1 MNIEEKIQLIEE
13 GTLEIIDK
21 EELKDVLE
29 KDEPVAYTGYEPS
42 GKIHLGH
49 AVTVQKL
56 KTLQKLGF
64 KIKILLAD
72 YHAFLNGK
80 GSIEEIAET
89 AKYNEKCFK
98 ALGLDESTEFIYGS
112 SFQLE
117 PDYSNKVYQLATMT
131 TLKRARRSMDQVSR
145 ADDNPKVA
153 SVIYPIMQT
162 VDMAALDVDIALGGM
177 EQRKIQML
185 ARENLEKI
193 GENVPVCIHTPL
205 LHGLDGDAKMSSSKG
220 NYIAVDDSVKEITK
234 KINKSY
240 CPQGEIEG
248 NPMIEIAETFVYPN
262 QDTLLIKRPEKFG
275 GDIELTH
282 DELIK
287 DFSEGNLHPMD
298 LKNGI
303 KDFLIEYF
311 EPVRKYMEEN

>member
-13 GTLEIIDK
+13 GTLEVIDT
-21 EELKDVLE
+21 EELKEVLA
-29 KDEPVAYTGYEPS
+29 KDQPIAYTGYEPS

-56 KTLQKLGF
+56 KQLQKLGF

-80 GSIEEIAET
+80 GTVEEIAKT
-89 AKYNEKCFK
+89 AEYNKKCFQ
-98 ALGLDESTEFIYGS
+98 ALGLDETTEYVLGS

-117 PDYSNKVYQLATMT
+117 PDYTDKVYQLATMT

-162 VDMAALDVDIALGGM
+162 VDMAALEVDIALGGM

-185 ARENLEKI
+185 ARENL
-193 GENVPVCIHTPL
+193 
-205 LHGLDGDAKMSSSKG
+205 
-220 NYIAVDDSVKEITK
+220 
-234 KINKSY
+234 
-240 CPQGEIEG
+240 
-248 NPMIEIAETFVYPN
+248 
-262 QDTLLIKRPEKFG
+262 
-275 GDIELTH
+275 
-282 DELIK
+282 
-287 DFSEGNLHPMD
+287 
-298 LKNGI
+298 
-303 KDFLIEYF
+303 
-311 EPVRKYMEEN
+311 

>member
-1 MNIEEKIQLIEE
+1 MDINQKIQKIEE
-13 GTLEIIDK
+13 GTLEVINSEELEEILEK
-21 EELKDVLE
+21 EE
-29 KDEPVAYTGYEPS
+29 PIAYTGYEPS

-56 KTLQKLGF
+56 KTLQNLGF

-80 GSIEEIAET
+80 GSLEEIKEIAE
-89 AKYNEKCFK
+89 YNMKCFK
-98 ALGLDESTEFIYGS
+98 ALGLDDTTEFILGS
-112 SFQLE
+112 SFQLDS
-117 PDYSNKVYQLATMT
+117 DYADKVYQLATMT
-131 TLKRARRSMDQVSR
+131 TLKRAKRSMDQVSR
-145 ADDNPKVA
+145 HDDNPKVA

-162 VDMAALDVDIALGGM
+162 VDMAALDVDVALGGM

-193 GENVPVCIHTPL
+193 GEEVPVCIHTPL

-220 NYIAVDDSVKEITK
+220 NFIAVDDTAEDISK

-240 CPQGEIEG
+240 CPQGEIED
-248 NPMIEIAETFVYPN
+248 NPMIEIAETFIYPN
-262 QDTLLIKRPEKFG
+262 QEKLLIKRPEKFG
-275 GDIELTH
+275 GDIELNH
-282 DELIK
+282 DELLEE
-287 DFSEGNLHPMD
+287 FGSGNLHPMD

-303 KDFLIEYF
+303 KDFLIEYLA
-311 EPVRKYMEEN
+311 PVREYMEE

>member
-1 MNIEEKIQLIEE
+1 MNIEEKIQLIEQ

-21 EELKDVLE
+21 EELKDVLN
-29 KDEPVAYTGYEPS
+29 KDAPVVYAGYEPS

-64 KIKILLAD
+64 KVKILLAD

-80 GSIEEIAET
+80 GSIEEIAEI
-89 AKYNEKCFK
+89 AEYNKKCFQ
-98 ALGLDESTEFIYGS
+98 ALGLDDTTEYILGS
-112 SFQLE
+112 SFQLNS
-117 PDYSNKVYQLATMT
+117 DYTDKVYQLATIT

-162 VDMAALDVDIALGGM
+162 VDMVALEVDVALGGM

-185 ARENLEKI
+185 ARETLEKI
-193 GENVPVCIHTPL
+193 NENVPVCIHTPL

-220 NYIAVDDSVKEITK
+220 NYISVDDSAEEISK

-248 NPMIEIAETFVYPN
+248 NPMIEIAETFIYPN
-262 QDTLLIKRPEKFG
+262 QDTLLIERKEKFG
-275 GDIELTH
+275 GNIELTKE
-282 DELIK
+282 ELIK
-287 DFSEGNLHPMD
+287 EFGDGNLHPMD
-298 LKNGI
+298 LKNSV
-303 KDFLIEYF
+303 KNFLIDYF
-311 EPVRKYMEEN
+311 APVREYMEG

>member
-1 MNIEEKIQLIEE
+1 MDINQKIQKIEE
-13 GTLEIIDK
+13 GTLEVINSEELEEILEK
-21 EELKDVLE
+21 EE
-29 KDEPVAYTGYEPS
+29 PIAYTGYEPS

-56 KTLQKLGF
+56 KTLQNLGF

-80 GSIEEIAET
+80 GSLEEIKDIAE
-89 AKYNEKCFK
+89 YNMKCFK
-98 ALGLDESTEFIYGS
+98 ALGLDDTTEFILGS
-112 SFQLE
+112 SFQLDS
-117 PDYSNKVYQLATMT
+117 DYADKVYQLATMT
-131 TLKRARRSMDQVSR
+131 TLKRAKRSMDQVSR
-145 ADDNPKVA
+145 HDDNPKVA

-162 VDMAALDVDIALGGM
+162 VDMAALDVDVALGGM

-193 GENVPVCIHTPL
+193 GEEVPVCIHTPL

-220 NYIAVDDSVKEITK
+220 NFIAVDDTAEDISK

-240 CPQGEIEG
+240 CPQGEIED
-248 NPMIEIAETFVYPN
+248 NPMIEIAETFIYPN
-262 QDTLLIKRPEKFG
+262 QEKLLIKRPEKFG
-275 GDIELTH
+275 GDIELNH
-282 DELIK
+282 EELLEE
-287 DFSEGNLHPMD
+287 FGSGNLHPMD

-303 KDFLIEYF
+303 KDFLIEYLA
-311 EPVRKYMEEN
+311 PVREYMEE

>member
-1 MNIEEKIQLIEE
+1 MDIEEKIQLIEQ
-13 GTLEIIDK
+13 GTLEIIDI
-21 EELKDVLE
+21 EELKDVLQ
-29 KDEPVAYTGYEPS
+29 KDTPIAYTGYEPS

-56 KTLQKLGF
+56 KTLQELGF

-80 GSIEEIAET
+80 GSLEEIKEIAE
-89 AKYNEKCFK
+89 YNMKCFK
-98 ALGLDESTEFIYGS
+98 ALGLNDDTEFILGS
-112 SFQLE
+112 SFQLDPE
-117 PDYSNKVYQLATMT
+117 YADDVYKLATMT
-131 TLKRARRSMDQVSR
+131 TLKRAKRSMDQVSR
-145 ADDNPKVA
+145 HDDNPKVA

-162 VDMAALDVDIALGGM
+162 VDMVALDVDVALGGM

-193 GENVPVCIHTPL
+193 DEKTPICIHTPL

-220 NYIAVDDSVKEITK
+220 NFIAVDDSVEEITK

-240 CPQGEIEG
+240 CNPREVED
-248 NPMIEIAETFVYPN
+248 NPMIEIAETFIYPN
-262 QDTLLIKRPEKFG
+262 QETLLIKRPEKFG

-282 DELIK
+282 DELIEE
-287 DFSEGNLHPMD
+287 FSSGNLHPMD
-298 LKNGI
+298 LKTGI
-303 KDFLIEYF
+303 KDFLIEYLA
-311 EPVRKYMEEN
+311 PVREYMEE

>member
-1 MNIEEKIQLIEE
+1 MDINQKIQKIEE
-13 GTLEIIDK
+13 GTLEVINS
-21 EELKDVLE
+21 EELEEVLE
-29 KDEPVAYTGYEPS
+29 KEEPIAYTGYEPS

-56 KTLQKLGF
+56 KTLQNLGF

-80 GSIEEIAET
+80 GSLEEIKEIAE
-89 AKYNEKCFK
+89 YNMKCFK
-98 ALGLDESTEFIYGS
+98 ALGLDDTTEFILGS
-112 SFQLE
+112 SFQLDS
-117 PDYSNKVYQLATMT
+117 DYADKVYQLATMT
-131 TLKRARRSMDQVSR
+131 TLKRAKRSMDQVSR
-145 ADDNPKVA
+145 HDDNPKVA

-162 VDMAALDVDIALGGM
+162 VDMAALDVDVALGGM

-193 GENVPVCIHTPL
+193 GEEVPVCIHTPL

-220 NYIAVDDSVKEITK
+220 NFIAVDDTAEDISK

-240 CPQGEIEG
+240 CPQGEIED
-248 NPMIEIAETFVYPN
+248 NPMIEIAETFIYPN
-262 QDTLLIKRPEKFG
+262 QEKLLIKRPEKFG
-275 GDIELTH
+275 GDIELNH
-282 DELIK
+282 EELLEE
-287 DFSEGNLHPMD
+287 FGSGNLHPMD

-303 KDFLIEYF
+303 KDFLIEYLA
-311 EPVRKYMEEN
+311 PVREYMEE

>member
-1 MNIEEKIQLIEE
+1 MNLEEKVQLIES
-13 GTLEIIDK
+13 GTLEIIDI
-21 EELKDVLE
+21 EELKEVLK
-29 KDEPVAYTGYEPS
+29 KDDPIAYTGYEPS

-56 KTLQKLGF
+56 KQLQSIGF

-80 GSIEEIAET
+80 GSVEEIMET
-89 AKYNEKCFK
+89 AEYNKKCFQ
-98 ALGLDESTEFIYGS
+98 ALGLDDSTEYIYGS
-112 SFQLE
+112 TFQLDSE
-117 PDYSNKVYQLATMT
+117 YADKVYKLSTMT

-162 VDMAALDVDIALGGM
+162 VDMVSLNVDVALGGM

-193 GENVPVCIHTPL
+193 GASVPVCIHTPL

-220 NYIAVDDSVKEITK
+220 NYIAVDDSVEVISK

-240 CPQGEIEG
+240 CPQGEIED

-287 DFSEGNLHPMD
+287 EFGEGNLHPMD

-303 KDFLIEYF
+303 KDFLIEF
-311 EPVRKYMEEN
+311 FAPVRKYMEEH

>member
-1 MNIEEKIQLIEE
+1 MDIEEKIQLIKQ
-13 GTLEIIDK
+13 GTLEIIDI
-21 EELKDVLE
+21 EELKDVLQ
-29 KDEPVAYTGYEPS
+29 KDTPIAYTGYEPS

-56 KTLQKLGF
+56 KILQELGF

-80 GSIEEIAET
+80 GSLEEIKEIAE
-89 AKYNEKCFK
+89 YNMKCFK
-98 ALGLDESTEFIYGS
+98 ALGLNDDTEFILGS
-112 SFQLE
+112 SFQLDSE
-117 PDYSNKVYQLATMT
+117 YANDVYKLATMT
-131 TLKRARRSMDQVSR
+131 TLKRAKRSMDQVSR
-145 ADDNPKVA
+145 HDDNPKVA

-162 VDMAALDVDIALGGM
+162 VDMVALDVDVALGGM

-193 GENVPVCIHTPL
+193 DEKTPVCIHTPL

-220 NYIAVDDSVKEITK
+220 NFIAVDDSVEEITK

-240 CPQGEIEG
+240 CNPREVED
-248 NPMIEIAETFVYPN
+248 NPMIEIAETFIYPN
-262 QDTLLIKRPEKFG
+262 QETLLIKRPEKFG

-282 DELIK
+282 DELIEE
-287 DFSEGNLHPMD
+287 FSSGNLHPMD
-298 LKNGI
+298 LKTGI
-303 KDFLIEYF
+303 KDFLIEYLA
-311 EPVRKYMEEN
+311 PVREYMEE

>member
-1 MNIEEKIQLIEE
+1 MDINQKIQKIEE
-13 GTLEIIDK
+13 GTLEVINSEELEEILEK
-21 EELKDVLE
+21 EE
-29 KDEPVAYTGYEPS
+29 PIAYTGYEPS

-56 KTLQKLGF
+56 KTLQNLGF

-80 GSIEEIAET
+80 GSLEEIKEIAE
-89 AKYNEKCFK
+89 YNMKCFK
-98 ALGLDESTEFIYGS
+98 ALGLDDTTEFILGS
-112 SFQLE
+112 SFQLDS
-117 PDYSNKVYQLATMT
+117 DYADKVYQLATMT
-131 TLKRARRSMDQVSR
+131 TLKRAKRSMDQVSR
-145 ADDNPKVA
+145 HDDNPKVA

-162 VDMAALDVDIALGGM
+162 VDMAALDVDVALGGM

-193 GENVPVCIHTPL
+193 GEEVPVCIHTPL

-220 NYIAVDDSVKEITK
+220 NFIAVDDTAEDISK

-240 CPQGEIEG
+240 CPQGEIED
-248 NPMIEIAETFVYPN
+248 NPMIEIAETFIYPN
-262 QDTLLIKRPEKFG
+262 QEKLLIKRPEKFG
-275 GDIELTH
+275 GDIELNH
-282 DELIK
+282 EELLEE
-287 DFSEGNLHPMD
+287 FGSGNLHPMD

-303 KDFLIEYF
+303 KDFLIEYLA
-311 EPVRKYMEEN
+311 PVREYMEE

>member
-1 MNIEEKIQLIEE
+1 MDIEEKIQLIEQ
-13 GTLEIIDK
+13 GTLEVIDK
-21 EELKDVLE
+21 EELKDVLKKE
-29 KDEPVAYTGYEPS
+29 QPIAYTGYEPS

-80 GSIEEIAET
+80 GTVEEIAET
-89 AKYNEKCFK
+89 AEYNKKCFE
-98 ALGLDESTEFIYGS
+98 ALGLDETTEFVYGS
-112 SFQLE
+112 SFQLD
-117 PDYSNKVYQLATMT
+117 PDYTTKVYQLATMT
-131 TLKRARRSMDQVSR
+131 TLKRAKRSMDQVSR
-145 ADDNPKVA
+145 HDDNPKVA

-162 VDMAALDVDIALGGM
+162 VDMAALEVDVALGGM

-193 GENVPVCIHTPL
+193 DENVPVCIHTPL

-220 NYIAVDDSVKEITK
+220 NFIAVDDSVEDITK

-240 CPQGEIEG
+240 CPQGEIED

-262 QDTLLIKRPEKFG
+262 QEKLLIKRPEKFG

-282 DELIK
+282 DELIENFK
-287 DFSEGNLHPMD
+287 NGDLHPMD
-298 LKNGI
+298 LKTGI
-303 KDFLIEYF
+303 KDFLIKYLT
-311 EPVRKYMEEN
+311 PVREYMEE